1 MLAKKRGPW
10 PKILAEV
17 EKNEKPEI
25 KKDKGRVKKKD
36 ERKNVLVEILNCLP
50 NPPQ

>member
-25 KKDKGRVKKKD
+25 KKDKGRIKKIY
-36 ERKNVLVEILNCLP
+36 EGRNMLVEI
-50 NPPQ
+50 